1 MQNIVNDLLA
11 IGFSKMIIVAFLQN
25 ATIDYSS
32 VSVCEYFRVCVFL
45 HDNSKVVD
53 LGTWNWNTL

>member
-1 MQNIVNDLLA
+1 MQNIVNDLVA
-11 IGFSKMIIVAFLQN
+11 IGLSKMIIVAFLQN

-32 VSVCEYFRVCVFL
+32 VSVCVCFRVCVFL

-53 LGTWNWNTL
+53 LGT